1 MHIKPTQRP
10 IQFTDRRGAANLDGG
25 VATRVEDLASLD
37 LLDDVEL
44 ESRRVHA
51 RGLECSDPDGHFV
64 LDSDPTRISDLERKL
79 TRSSFAENDVLG
91 FGSRLECN
99 VLQ

>member
-1 MHIKPTQRP
+1 
-10 IQFTDRRGAANLDGG
+10 
-25 VATRVEDLASLD
+25 
-37 LLDDVEL
+37 
-44 ESRRVHA
+44 
-51 RGLECSDPDGHFV
+51 

-91 FGSRLECN
+91 FGSRLESN